1 MDIQPAGFRSER
13 ILWCSWL
20 FLLGSVIV
28 ESKMTF
34 SQRLTQTVRPILGA
48 ATFRWIG
55 YLGLCAAY
63 LQGGINKLLD
73 FQGAI
78 VEMNHFGLSP
88 APLFAVLVITLELGA
103 SLMILIGCQRWRD
116 SLLSPHF
123 WPCVSGNYLTAW
135 RDSVPLTHFFNIWV
149 LSAVF

>member
-48 ATFRWIG
+48 ATFRVDWLSWSMCSLPAG
-55 YLGLCAAY
+55 E
-63 LQGGINKLLD
+63 GINKLTD

-78 VEMNHFGLSP
+78 VEMNHFGLSLP
-88 APLFAVLVITLELGA
+88 R
-103 SLMILIGCQRWRD
+103 C
-116 SLLSPHF
+116 LLS
-123 WPCVSGNYLTAW
+123 G
-135 RDSVPLTHFFNIWV
+135 
-149 LSAVF
+149 

>member
-1 MDIQPAGFRSER
+1 
-13 ILWCSWL
+13 
-20 FLLGSVIV
+20 
-28 ESKMTF
+28 MTF

-78 VEMNHFGLSP
+78 VEMNHFGLSLP
-88 APLFAVLVITLELGA
+88 R
-103 SLMILIGCQRWRD
+103 C
-116 SLLSPHF
+116 LLS
-123 WPCVSGNYLTAW
+123 W
-135 RDSVPLTHFFNIWV
+135 
-149 LSAVF
+149 